1 MNGRRVL
8 AFRAVAWA
16 ALLWAL
22 GNTFYVYLFLGGTRP
37 FRVESAVFLLVAAL
51 LPLVWCG
58 PSRVRSPAVMGER
71 ASRLFA
77 LVAAGFWLLALVPFV
92 TLPFLSDDYVFVA
105 SLRTL
110 SDAVTKGPFF
120 RPMFAAVFLVLAR
133 VGGDVPLPFHVAGLL
148 IHATSA
154 AFVYVLA
161 QRFFQRRDVAA
172 FAFAVFLL
180 NPLQAEAVLWVSG
193 LQDLL
198 WTGFMLAALV
208 VYTGSQVLTVT
219 RLCVTVLLV
228 IFSLL
233 SKETAVS
240 FVLLLPLTD
249 WAFFSMKRGPLL
261 PIAYS
266 GFVLTLAAYLCV
278 RSRVAP
284 IDSAFYTTP
293 TRYFVQKFLS
303 TPYKFFAQ
311 PWNIKVVHV
320 SPAVPCCL
328 TVVLLIA
335 CFWAVN
341 RGAGRSTLLGP
352 AVVLASTLPV
362 YAYFHVAAD
371 LRATRYLYFASVGWA
386 LLTAQTV
393 KSLPVRRVSFAAVFA
408 SSVVV
413 SYLFLQVNL
422 RPWRTAGEIVD
433 AVCSAIVS
441 GKSVEA
447 RSAELRKRYGDGLE
461 VSDGVP
467 VAYKGVY
474 LFVNG
479 YPQLRRMLTADGAR

>member
-1 MNGRRVL
+1 MNGGRVL
-8 AFRAVAWA
+8 AFKAVAWA

-22 GNTFYVYLFLGGTRP
+22 GNTIYVYLFLGGART

-58 PSRVRSPAVMGER
+58 PSRVQSPAVMSEG
-71 ASRLFA
+71 ATRLFA
-77 LVAAGFWLLALVPFV
+77 LVTVGVWLLALLPFV
-92 TLPFLSDDYVFVA
+92 TLPFLSDDYVFLA
-105 SLRTL
+105 SFRTA
-110 SDAVTKGPFF
+110 SDVTKGPFF
-120 RPMFAAVFLVLAR
+120 RPMFAAVFLVLAQ
-133 VGGDVPLPFHVAGLL
+133 VGGEAPLPFHVAALL

-154 AFVYVLA
+154 VLVYVLA
-161 QRFFQRRDVAA
+161 RRLFQRGDVAA
-172 FAFAVFLL
+172 LAFAVFLL

-219 RLCVTVLLV
+219 RLGVTVLLV
-228 IFSLL
+228 VFSLL

-261 PIAYS
+261 LIAYS

-278 RSRVAP
+278 RSRVAA
-284 IDSAFYTTP
+284 IDTAFYVTP

-303 TPYKFFAQ
+303 TPYRFFAQ
-311 PWNIKVVHV
+311 PWNSAAVHV
-320 SPAVPCCL
+320 SLAVPCCL
-328 TVVLLIA
+328 TGIVLVA

-341 RGAGRSTLLGP
+341 RGAGRSTVLGP

-386 LLTAQTV
+386 LLTVHTV

-408 SSVVV
+408 ATVAV

-433 AVCSAIVS
+433 AVCGAIIS
-441 GKSVEA
+441 GKPIEA
-447 RSAELRKRYGDGLE
+447 QSAELRKRYGDGLE
-461 VSDGVP
+461 VIDGVP
-467 VAYKGVY
+467 VTYRGVY

-479 YPQLRRMLTADGAR
+479 YPQLRKMLTADGAR